1 MNTDNYTDYKL
12 KDTNNYTDSKLKNK
26 DNYTDYK
33 LMALTTITRTI
44 N

>member
-12 KDTNNYTDSKLKNK
+12 KDTNNYTHSKLKNK

-33 LMALTTITRTI
+33 LMALTTTRTI